1 MTSTPPLSSDVLC
14 QRCDPEQFSFTTTEQ
29 LENLPGVIGQGRAI
43 DAIRFGIGIRN
54 PGYNLY
60 VLGPAGIGKHAA
72 VRHLL
77 EERARARTGAELFD
91 WCYVN
96 NFRQPD
102 KPQLLKLP
110 PGRGAALR
118 DDMQRLVEEL
128 RKAIPSAFASDDY
141 MTALRQI
148 EADFEKRQ
156 RDAFTELRQAAR
168 RQHVNFVEESGE
180 FSFEPLRKGHV
191 VTAEK
196 FEKLPAAE
204 RERIE
209 TVIETLRRQLHEI
222 LDQRIPRWQKES
234 QTRVQ
239 QLSETTATTTV
250 SEVMQRMR
258 KSYQDLAPVLSYL
271 EGVEHDVIV
280 HVDAFRKQ
288 PENSDREQ
296 ELLLPDSLPRR
307 YQLNLLVDNSQLEAA
322 PVIYEDNPSLAALLG
337 RIEHTV
343 QYGTLITDFTQI
355 KAGALQLANG
365 GYLILDASKLLIQPY
380 AWEGLKR
387 VLLTSSIRIES
398 LAQMLSLVSTVSLE
412 PEPIPLDIKVVLLG
426 DRLLYYMLHEL
437 DPDFAELFKVA
448 ADFDMTLER
457 SPQADRLY
465 ARLIAT
471 LARKERLRPL
481 DRGAVAAIIQ
491 FSMRQVEDTRK
502 LSMHVRSIADLIQQA
517 DFLAGEAGEE
527 IVTAAQ
533 VQQARDAEI
542 ARNSR
547 SRDHLYESIRRGEVM
562 IDCEGSV
569 IGQVNGMTVIE
580 LGNFSY
586 GAPTRIT
593 ATTRLGEGEMVDIE
607 RESELGGPIHSK
619 GVFILTSFLGARY
632 SRNVPLSLAASL
644 TFEQSYNGVE
654 GDSASLAELCALLSS
669 LADIP
674 LTQSLG
680 VTGSVNQLGRVQAVG
695 GVNDKIEGFFDICG
709 QRGLNGRQ
717 GAIIPAANVEHLMLR
732 DDVIEAA
739 RTGQFSIYAVAS
751 VNEAIELLTGMSAG
765 ETDDQGIFPDGT
777 FNHRVQTRLIELATI
792 RHSFATAVKGDA
804 EGKR

>member
-1 MTSTPPLSSDVLC
+1 MTSTPPLSPDALC
-14 QRCDPEQFSFTTTEQ
+14 QHCDPEQFSFTTTEQ
-29 LENLPGVIGQGRAI
+29 LEDLPGVIGQGRAT
-43 DAIRFGIGIRN
+43 DAIRFGIGIRSR
-54 PGYNLY
+54 GYNLY

-72 VRHLL
+72 VQHLL
-77 EERARARTGAELFD
+77 EERARSGAELFD

-96 NFRQPD
+96 NFTQPD

-118 DDMQRLVEEL
+118 DDMQKLVEEL

-148 EADFEKRQ
+148 EADYEKHQ
-156 RDAFTELRQAAR
+156 RDAFTELRQVAK

-191 VTAEK
+191 VSAEK
-196 FEKLPAAE
+196 FEKLPAVE

-209 TVIETLRRQLHEI
+209 AVIETLRSQLHEI
-222 LDQRIPRWQKES
+222 LDQHIPRWQKES

-239 QLSETTATTTV
+239 QLSETTATTIV
-250 SEVMQRMR
+250 SEVMQRLR
-258 KSYQDLAPVLSYL
+258 KAYQDLAAVLTYL
-271 EGVEHDVIV
+271 DGVEHDVIV

-296 ELLLPDSLPRR
+296 ELLVPDSLPRR
-307 YQLNLLVDNSQLEAA
+307 YQLNLLVDNSHMEAA
-322 PVIYEDNPSLAALLG
+322 PVVYEDNPSLAALLG

-365 GYLILDASKLLIQPY
+365 GYLILDASKLLMQPY

-387 VLLTSSIRIES
+387 VLLTNSIRIES
-398 LAQMLSLVSTVSLE
+398 LAQLLSLVSTVSLE

-437 DPDFAELFKVA
+437 DPEFAELFKVA

-457 SPQADRLY
+457 SPQADQLY

-471 LARKERLRPL
+471 LARKEQLRPL
-481 DRGAVAAIIQ
+481 DRAAVAAIIQ

-517 DFLAGEAGEE
+517 DFLAGEAGEQT
-527 IVTAAQ
+527 ITAAH

-542 ARNSR
+542 VRNSR

-562 IDCEGSV
+562 IDCEGDV

-593 ATTRLGEGEMVDIE
+593 ATTRLGEGELVDIE

-644 TFEQSYNGVE
+644 TFEQSYSGVE

-674 LTQSLG
+674 LAQSLG
-680 VTGSVNQLGRVQAVG
+680 VTGSVSQLGRVQAVG
-695 GVNDKIEGFFDICG
+695 GVNDKIEGFFDVCR

-717 GAIIPAANVEHLMLR
+717 GAIIPATNVDHLMLR
-732 DDVIEAA
+732 DDVIQAA

-751 VNEAIELLTGMSAG
+751 VDEAIELLTGMSAG
-765 ETDDQGIFPDGT
+765 EADDQGLFPDGT
-777 FNHRVQTRLIELATI
+777 FNQRVQARLIELATI
-792 RHSFATAVKGDA
+792 RHSFATAVKGDT
-804 EGKR
+804 EGKQ